1 MIFWGGI
8 KSNAAFWGGI
18 NKAGFLSFVLST
30 ACVVVVVEFG
40 VWEGGHIDVP
50 LVCSFSKKVMAA
62 PASHACRQIATIAI
76 VESRPT
82 LASPHSAYEHSHH
95 PAAANSFVVLLCVE

>member
-30 ACVVVVVEFG
+30 ACVVVVVVALHNISLVSVFG
-40 VWEGGHIDVP
+40 IGTQSYNS
-50 LVCSFSKKVMAA
+50 L
-62 PASHACRQIATIAI
+62 
-76 VESRPT
+76 
-82 LASPHSAYEHSHH
+82 SP
-95 PAAANSFVVLLCVE
+95 FF